1 MTDTLWPDFDRYEF
15 LRALLSFQER
25 NRRFGAVW
33 LCQPIPIAKNSRMSF
48 SGQPMCE
55 GVADAQPDDESH
67 GPVTGAENRDAA
79 AESRNGDAAAQEE
92 GHDAAAQSHG
102 YEATNF
108 GKAQS
113 AYEHVVQTAVAK
125 KTPRRHSRM
134 AKRPISSSI
143 RPTCRCDSAR
153 ASCTWCFR

>member
-1 MTDTLWPDFDRYEF
+1 
-15 LRALLSFQER
+15 
-25 NRRFGAVW
+25 
-33 LCQPIPIAKNSRMSF
+33 MSADSEKLEDEL

-79 AESRNGDAAAQEE
+79 AESRNGDAAAQAE
-92 GHDAAAQSHG
+92 GHDAAAQSRDH
-102 YEATNF
+102 EATSF

-125 KTPRRHSRM
+125 KDAAKAFAYGKTPDKFKH
-134 AKRPISSSI
+134 
-143 RPTCRCDSAR
+143 PTD
-153 ASCTWCFR
+153 